1 LANDYQKKKPAGGLD
16 GTGLMS
22 FKAAAPLCI
31 LVVALLVTGCAGQQ
45 THELIASPAIAA
57 SSSEIAGRHRIFV
70 ATTRA
75 EAEHREEI
83 FSGSR
88 SPELHFARVDMTVP
102 AVHKTGV
109 IERRKQNQRPDP
121 AKFFVASEIAGF
133 QDDAAFS
140 KALRAD
146 IATHEGRAL
155 VFIHGYNTAFDGAV
169 YRMTQIVHDAQ
180 YSGTPV
186 LFTWA
191 SGGKTVDYVYDNNSA
206 TAARD
211 RLEKTLRLVA
221 DSGAKR
227 VDIIAHSMGNWVTME
242 ALRQLA
248 ITGDRDLDGRLG
260 DVILASPD
268 IDVDVFKTQMRRY
281 GKPDKPFI
289 LFLSGDDRALRVSE
303 LIAGNRPRLGGYE
316 DAADIASYGVVAVD
330 LTKVDA
336 GDSLNHAKFA
346 DNPTLVT
353 LLGARLREDSSLGA
367 QDRDVT
373 QRIGRLTGGIGQ
385 TLTSAAD
392 IVITTP
398 FEVLNVVVGGGQ

>member
-1 LANDYQKKKPAGGLD
+1 M
-16 GTGLMS
+16 TI
-22 FKAAAPLCI
+22 FAAAPFRI
-31 LVVALLVTGCAGQQ
+31 LALALLLTGCAGQQ
-45 THELIASPAIAA
+45 THELLSTPAIAA
-57 SSSEIAGRHRIFV
+57 PASEIAGRHRIFV

-75 EAEHREEI
+75 AAENRQEV
-83 FSGSR
+83 FSGGR
-88 SPELHFARVDMTVP
+88 SPDLHFAHVDMTVP
-102 AVHKTGV
+102 AIHKTGA
-109 IERRKQNQRPDP
+109 IERRKKNQRADP
-121 AKFFVASEIAGF
+121 AKFFVAADIAGHP
-133 QDDAAFS
+133 DDEAFS
-140 KALRAD
+140 RALRAD
-146 IATHEGRAL
+146 IASHEGRAL
-155 VFIHGYNTAFDGAV
+155 VFIHGYNTSFDGAV
-169 YRMTQIVHDAQ
+169 YRMTQIAHDAK

-211 RLEKTLRLVA
+211 QLEKTLRLVA

-248 ITGDRDLDGRLG
+248 ITGDRDLDGKLG
-260 DVILASPD
+260 DVVLASPD

-289 LFLSGDDRALRVSE
+289 LFLSGDDRALRVSG

-336 GDSLNHAKFA
+336 GDALNHAKFA

-353 LLGARLREDSSLGA
+353 LLGARLRQDSTLGA
-367 QDRDVT
+367 GDRDVT
-373 QRIGRLTGGIGQ
+373 DRIGKLTGGIGQ

-398 FEVLNVVVGGGQ
+398 FEVLNVVVGGGN

>member
-1 LANDYQKKKPAGGLD
+1 MTFSAATPFRILAL
-16 GTGLMS
+16 
-22 FKAAAPLCI
+22 
-31 LVVALLVTGCAGQQ
+31 ALLLTGCAGQQ
-45 THELIASPAIAA
+45 TRELIASPGIAA
-57 SSSEIAGRHRIFV
+57 SASEIAGRHRIFV

-75 EAEHREEI
+75 EADDRKEV
-83 FSGSR
+83 FSGGR
-88 SPELHFARVDMTVP
+88 SPDLHFARVDMTVP
-102 AVHKTGV
+102 AIHKIGE
-109 IERRKQNQRPDP
+109 IERRKKNQRPDP
-121 AKFFVASEIAGF
+121 AKFFVAADVAGY
-133 QDDAAFS
+133 QDDEAFS

-146 IATHEGRAL
+146 IAAHEGRAL

-169 YRMTQIVHDAQ
+169 YRMTQIAHDAK

-211 RLEKTLRLVA
+211 QLERTLRLVA

-227 VDIIAHSMGNWVTME
+227 VDIIAHSMGNWLTME

-248 ITGDRDLDGRLG
+248 ITGERDLDGKLG
-260 DVILASPD
+260 DVVLASPD
-268 IDVDVFKTQMRRY
+268 IDVDVFKSQMRRY

-289 LFLSGDDRALRVSE
+289 LFLSGDDRALRISG

-336 GDSLNHAKFA
+336 GDALNHAKFA

-353 LLGARLREDSSLGA
+353 LLGERLRQDSSLGA
-367 QDRDVT
+367 EDRDVT
-373 QRIGRLTGGIGQ
+373 DRIGRLTGGIGQ

-398 FEVLNVVVGGGQ
+398 FEVLNVVVGGN

>member
-1 LANDYQKKKPAGGLD
+1 
-16 GTGLMS
+16 MI
-22 FKAAAPLCI
+22 FFAAAPVRI
-31 LVVALLVTGCAGQQ
+31 LALALLLTGCAGQQ
-45 THELIASPAIAA
+45 TRELIANPAIAA
-57 SSSEIAGRHRIFV
+57 TASEIAARHRIFV

-75 EAEHREEI
+75 EADDRKEV
-83 FSGSR
+83 FSGGR
-88 SPELHFARVDMTVP
+88 SPDLHFAHVDMTVP
-102 AVHKTGV
+102 AIHKIGE
-109 IERRKQNQRPDP
+109 IERRKKNQRADP
-121 AKFFVASEIAGF
+121 AKFFVAADVAGY
-133 QDDAAFS
+133 QDDQAFS

-146 IATHEGRAL
+146 IAAHGGRAL
-155 VFIHGYNTAFDGAV
+155 VFIHGYNTSFDGAV
-169 YRMTQIVHDAQ
+169 YRMTQIAHDAK

-186 LFTWA
+186 LFSWA

-211 RLEKTLRLVA
+211 QLERTLRLVA
-221 DSGAKR
+221 ASGAKR

-248 ITGDRDLDGRLG
+248 ITNDRDLDGKLG
-260 DVILASPD
+260 DVVLASPD
-268 IDVDVFKTQMRRY
+268 IDVDVFKAQMRRY

-289 LFLSGDDRALRVSE
+289 LFLSGDDRALQVSR

-316 DAADIASYGVVAVD
+316 DAADIANYGVVAID

-336 GDSLNHAKFA
+336 GDRLNHAKFA

-353 LLGARLREDSSLGA
+353 LLGERLSQDSSLGA
-367 QDRDVT
+367 DDRDVT
-373 QRIGRLTGGIGQ
+373 DRIGKLTGGIGQ

-398 FEVLNVVVGGGQ
+398 FEVLNVVVGGN

>member
-1 LANDYQKKKPAGGLD
+1 MMRRLTSVNFGMLA
-16 GTGLMS
+16 M
-22 FKAAAPLCI
+22 
-31 LVVALLVTGCAGQQ
+31 ALLLSGCAGQQ
-45 THELIASPAIAA
+45 TRELIASPAIAA
-57 SSSEIAGRHRIFV
+57 STSEIAGRHRIFV
-70 ATTRA
+70 ATTRV
-75 EAEHREEI
+75 EADNRKEV
-83 FSGSR
+83 FSGGR
-88 SPELHFARVDMTVP
+88 SPNLHFARVDMTVP
-102 AVHKTGV
+102 AVHKTGE
-109 IERRKQNQRPDP
+109 IERRKKNQRPDP
-121 AKFFVASEIAGF
+121 AKFFVANEVAGY
-133 QDDAAFS
+133 QDDEAFS

-146 IATHEGRAL
+146 IAAHDGRAL

-169 YRMTQIVHDAQ
+169 YRMTQIAHDAK

-248 ITGDRDLDGRLG
+248 ITNDRDLDGKLG
-260 DVILASPD
+260 DVVLASPD
-268 IDVDVFKTQMRRY
+268 IDVDVFKAQMSRY

-289 LFLSGDDRALRVSE
+289 LFLSGDDRALRISG

-336 GDSLNHAKFA
+336 GDALNHAKFA

-353 LLGARLREDSSLGA
+353 LLGERLRQDSSLGA

-373 QRIGRLTGGIGQ
+373 DRIGRLTGGIGQ

-398 FEVLNVVVGGGQ
+398 FEVLNVVVGVGN

>member
-1 LANDYQKKKPAGGLD
+1 
-16 GTGLMS
+16 M
-22 FKAAAPLCI
+22 
-31 LVVALLVTGCAGQQ
+31 ALLVTGCAGQQ
-45 THELIASPAIAA
+45 TRELIASPAIAA
-57 SSSEIAGRHRIFV
+57 SPSEIAGRHRIFV

-75 EAEHREEI
+75 EAEDSKEM
-83 FSGSR
+83 FSGGR
-88 SPELHFARVDMTVP
+88 SPTLHFARVDMTVP
-102 AVHKTGV
+102 AIHKIGE
-109 IERRKQNQRPDP
+109 IERRKKNQRADP
-121 AKFFVASEIAGF
+121 AKFFVANEVAGY
-133 QDDAAFS
+133 QDEAAFS

-169 YRMTQIVHDAQ
+169 YRMTQIAHDAQ

-211 RLEKTLRLVA
+211 QLETTLRLVA
-221 DSGAKR
+221 ASGAKR
-227 VDIIAHSMGNWVTME
+227 IDIIAHSMGNWVTME

-248 ITGDRDLDGRLG
+248 ITNDRDLDGKLG
-260 DVILASPD
+260 DVVLASPD
-268 IDVDVFKTQMRRY
+268 IDVDVFKAQMRRY

-289 LFLSGDDRALRVSE
+289 LFLSGDDRALRISG

-316 DAADIASYGVVAVD
+316 DAADIASYGVTAVD
-330 LTKVDA
+330 LTKVEA
-336 GDSLNHAKFA
+336 GDALNHAKFA

-353 LLGARLREDSSLGA
+353 LLGARLREDATLGTGGE
-367 QDRDVT
+367 RDVT
-373 QRIGRLTGGIGQ
+373 DRIGRLTGGIGQ

-398 FEVLNVVVGGGQ
+398 FEVLNVVVGGGN

>member
-1 LANDYQKKKPAGGLD
+1 M
-16 GTGLMS
+16 TI
-22 FKAAAPLCI
+22 FTAAPFRI
-31 LVVALLVTGCAGQQ
+31 FALALFLTGCAGQQ
-45 THELIASPAIAA
+45 TRELIASPAIAA
-57 SSSEIAGRHRIFV
+57 STSEIAGRHRIFV

-75 EAEHREEI
+75 EAENKQEV
-83 FSGSR
+83 FSGGR
-88 SPELHFARVDMTVP
+88 SPDLHFAHVDMTVP
-102 AVHKTGV
+102 AIHKTGE
-109 IERRKQNQRPDP
+109 IERRKKNQRADP
-121 AKFFVASEIAGF
+121 AKFFVAADVAGY
-133 QDDAAFS
+133 QDEEAFS
-140 KALRAD
+140 RALRAD
-146 IATHEGRAL
+146 IASHEGRAL
-155 VFIHGYNTAFDGAV
+155 VFIHGYNTSFDGAV
-169 YRMTQIVHDAQ
+169 YRMTQIAHDAK

-211 RLEKTLRLVA
+211 QLERTLRLVA
-221 DSGAKR
+221 ASGAKR

-248 ITGDRDLDGRLG
+248 ITNDRDLGGKLG
-260 DVILASPD
+260 DVVLASPD

-289 LFLSGDDRALRVSE
+289 LFVSGDDRALRVSG

-336 GDSLNHAKFA
+336 GDRLNHAKFA

-353 LLGARLREDSSLGA
+353 LLGERLRQDSSLGA

-373 QRIGRLTGGIGQ
+373 DRIGRLTGGIGQ

-398 FEVLNVVVGGGQ
+398 FEVLNVVVGGN

>member
-1 LANDYQKKKPAGGLD
+1 M
-16 GTGLMS
+16 T
-22 FKAAAPLCI
+22 FFAAAPFRI
-31 LVVALLVTGCAGQQ
+31 LALALLVTGCAGQQ
-45 THELIASPAIAA
+45 TRELIASPAIAA
-57 SSSEIAGRHRIFV
+57 SPSEIAGRHRIFV

-75 EAEHREEI
+75 EAEDRKEV

-88 SPELHFARVDMTVP
+88 SPNLHFARVDITVP
-102 AVHKTGV
+102 AIHKVGA
-109 IERRKQNQRPDP
+109 IERRKKNQQPDP
-121 AKFFVASEIAGF
+121 AKFFVASEVAGY
-133 QDDAAFS
+133 QDEAAFS

-221 DSGAKR
+221 ASGAKR
-227 VDIIAHSMGNWVTME
+227 IDIIAHSMGNWVTME

-248 ITGDRDLDGRLG
+248 ITGDRDLDGKLG
-260 DVILASPD
+260 DVVLASPD
-268 IDVDVFKTQMRRY
+268 IDVDVFKAQMRRY

-289 LFLSGDDRALRVSE
+289 LFLSGDDRALRISG

-316 DAADIASYGVVAVD
+316 DAADIASYGVIAVD
-330 LTKVDA
+330 LTKVEA

-353 LLGARLREDSSLGA
+353 LLGARLRQDSTLGA
-367 QDRDVT
+367 GDRDVT
-373 QRIGRLTGGIGQ
+373 DRIGRLTGGIGQ

-392 IVITTP
+392 LVITTP
-398 FEVLNVVVGGGQ
+398 FQVLNVVVGGGN

>member
-1 LANDYQKKKPAGGLD
+1 MTFSVAALFRILAL
-16 GTGLMS
+16 
-22 FKAAAPLCI
+22 
-31 LVVALLVTGCAGQQ
+31 ALLLTGCAGQQ
-45 THELIASPAIAA
+45 TRELIASPAIAA
-57 SSSEIAGRHRIFV
+57 SPSEIAARHRIFV

-75 EAEHREEI
+75 EAEDSKEV

-88 SPELHFARVDMTVP
+88 SPDLNFAHVDMTVP
-102 AVHKTGV
+102 SIHKTGA
-109 IERRKQNQRPDP
+109 IERRKKNQKPDP
-121 AKFFVASEIAGF
+121 AKFFVAADVAGY
-133 QDDAAFS
+133 QDEAAFS

-211 RLEKTLRLVA
+211 RLEETLRLVA
-221 DSGAKR
+221 ASGAKR

-248 ITGDRDLDGRLG
+248 ITGDRDLDGKLG
-260 DVILASPD
+260 DVVLASPD

-353 LLGARLREDSSLGA
+353 LLGARLREDATLGT

-373 QRIGRLTGGIGQ
+373 DRIGRLTGGIGQ

-398 FEVLNVVVGGGQ
+398 FEVLNVVVGGGN

>member
-1 LANDYQKKKPAGGLD
+1 
-16 GTGLMS
+16 MS

-45 THELIASPAIAA
+45 TRELIASPAIAA
-57 SSSEIAGRHRIFV
+57 SPSEIAARHRIFV

-75 EAEHREEI
+75 EAEDRKEV

-88 SPELHFARVDMTVP
+88 SPDLNFAHVDMTVP
-102 AVHKTGV
+102 AAHKIGA
-109 IERRKQNQRPDP
+109 IERRKKNQKPDP
-121 AKFFVASEIAGF
+121 AKFFVAADVAGY
-133 QDDAAFS
+133 QDEAAFS

-211 RLEKTLRLVA
+211 RLEETLRLVA
-221 DSGAKR
+221 ASGAKR

-248 ITGDRDLDGRLG
+248 ITGDRDLDGKLG
-260 DVILASPD
+260 DVVLASPD

-316 DAADIASYGVVAVD
+316 DAADIASYGVVAAD

-353 LLGARLREDSSLGA
+353 LLGARLREDATLGT

-373 QRIGRLTGGIGQ
+373 DRIGRLTRGIGQ

-398 FEVLNVVVGGGQ
+398 FEVLNVVVGGGN